1 MAGFTASTETLVLTF
16 LLTTISVTRP
26 SAAYV
31 GLFTTVPTDVT
42 PGTEVSGNSYSR
54 KVVSFSIGGSSPSVA
69 TNSSGVIFNAASGS
83 WGQIVAAGVFDAP
96 SGGNLLAYASIAPR
110 NVSTGDVIRIP
121 SGDLDITLN

>member
-16 LLTTISVTRP
+16 LLTNISVNRP
-26 SAAYV
+26 SAVYV
-31 GLFTTVPTDVT
+31 GLFTATPTDVT

-54 KVVSFSIGGSSPSVA
+54 KVASFSIGGGGPSIA
-69 TNSSGVIFNAASGS
+69 SNSSSVIFNAATGS

-96 SGGNLLAYASIAPR
+96 SGGNLLAYAAIAPR